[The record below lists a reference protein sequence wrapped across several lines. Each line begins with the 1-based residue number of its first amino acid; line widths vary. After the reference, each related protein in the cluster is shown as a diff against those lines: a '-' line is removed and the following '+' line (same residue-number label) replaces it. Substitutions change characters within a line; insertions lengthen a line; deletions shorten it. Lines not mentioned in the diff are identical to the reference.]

1 MEAIRIAVNSH
12 VQPKEDVQYLS
23 AFSSLLISV
32 VWLAASLTASAQS
45 YPSKPIR
52 IIVPYAAG
60 GTADVQARIVADSMV
75 KQLGQP
81 VIVDNRPGASAAIGH
96 KLLSQSS
103 PDGYTIGMLTTAVTV
118 LPAMMANWEI
128 DPAKGFTPITQYNRG
143 EYAIVVSNAI
153 PATTLPDLLR
163 YARDNSGKFNI
174 GVAGGHIDLV
184 ATYLGE
190 RAKIPWTVVRYK
202 GQAPVRLALMS
213 GELSAAIDVP
223 GYAKEMEDAG
233 KLRFIA
239 TTGSR
244 RGFGWPNKPTVAET
258 IPDFEASFFWSF
270 AGPPGLPAP
279 IVEKLNTAIRKAVE
293 LPSIQEA
300 IRQDGAVSAVGTPED
315 LSRLIF
321 SQTKL
326 WGDVAKRYNI
336 VLDR

>member
-202 GQAPVRLALMS
+202 GSAPVRLALLS
-213 GELSAAIDVP
+213 GEVTAAIEVP
-223 GYAKEMEDAG
+223 GYAKEMDDAG

-239 TTGSR
+239 VTGAQ
-244 RGFGWPNKPTVAET
+244 RGTEWPA
-258 IPDFEASFFWSF
+258 IPAVEEKIPGFEASFWWGF
-270 AGPPGLPAP
+270 AGPRGLPSS
-279 IVEKLNTAIRKAVE
+279 IVKTLNGAIRHAVQT
-293 LPSIQEA
+293 PAVQEA
-300 IRQDGAVSAVGTPED
+300 LRRDGAIGVTGTPED
-315 LSRLIF
+315 LERLMA
-321 SQTKL
+321 SYAKE
-326 WGDVAKRYNI
+326 WGGIARKFNI
-336 VLDR
+336 TQ